1 MKYQAYERGRRAYLQ
16 AWERLIR
23 RSEQDKNQ
31 MRITIGLTAA
41 EIAHMIAALRM
52 QADTD
57 AENGLEDEVNKSF
70 KLIEKLRRVA

>member
-1 MKYQAYERGRRAYLQ
+1 MKYQAYERGRRAYLL

>member
-52 QADTD
+52 QADTE

>member
-16 AWERLIR
+16 AWERLIQR
-23 RSEQDKNQ
+23 REQEKNQ
-31 MRITIGLTAA
+31 KSITIELTVA
-41 EIAHMIAALRM
+41 EIAHMIGALRM

-57 AENGLEDEVNKSF
+57 AANGFGDEVNKSF

>member
-1 MKYQAYERGRRAYLQ
+1 
-16 AWERLIR
+16 
-23 RSEQDKNQ
+23 